1 MLFKKKHINLTVYT
15 VPGCHLCD
23 ESIALIGSFASKYDL
38 ETSIIDILSSPELI
52 EKYQHDVPVV
62 FAGGEE
68 IFRHRIG
75 RDELAKIFKK
85 IK

>member
-1 MLFKKKHINLTVYT
+1 MLFKKKQIDITVYS

-23 ESIALIGSFASKYDL
+23 EAIALIDSFSSKYELD
-38 ETSIIDILSSPELI
+38 TNIVDILSSPELI
-52 EKYQHDVPVV
+52 KKYQHDVPVV

-75 RDELAKIFKK
+75 RDELAQIFKK

>member
-1 MLFKKKHINLTVYT
+1 MIFKKKHIKIIVYT

-23 ESIALIGSFASKYDL
+23 DAIALIRSFSSKYEL
-38 ETSIIDILSSPELI
+38 EVSIIDILASSELI
-52 EKYQHDVPVV
+52 DKYQHDVPVV

-68 IFRHRIG
+68 IFRHGIG
-75 RDELAKIFKK
+75 RDELAQIFRK